1 MIKEINKILKNL
13 TGKYEKL
20 DYDTYKE
27 MLGYFPSIGK
37 EYVSMLADKRCI
49 KSDTIKLEDKDYWG
63 LRACLNFNYNDIDIC
78 DFYGVKKIEDKF
90 PYGGED
96 VNFFYSLD
104 KAEEILNKLSIRPK
118 YLLLMGKNIYFI
130 FQPKQKIN
138 LKSDEDYINLVHSFI
153 DYIHE
158 YENEGLNFIGWN
170 LKNKEMVESMTEK
183 ESNTN
188 FTKELFD
195 QKTEYMW

>member
-158 YENEGLNFIGWN
+158 YENEGINFIGWN

>member
-1 MIKEINKILKNL
+1 MVKEINKILKDV
-13 TGKYEKL
+13 TGKYMKL
-20 DYDTYKE
+20 EYDTYISLLK
-27 MLGYFPSIGK
+27 YFKPIGK
-37 EYVSMLADKRCI
+37 EYVDMLAKKRCI
-49 KSDTIKLEDKDYWG
+49 KSDTIKLEGKDYWG
-63 LRACLNFNYNDIDIC
+63 LRACLNFNYNDRDIC

-158 YENEGLNFIGWN
+158 YENEGINFIGWN

>member
-78 DFYGVKKIEDKF
+78 DFYGVKKVEDKF

-158 YENEGLNFIGWN
+158 YENEGINFIGWN

>member
-1 MIKEINKILKNL
+1 MIKEINKTLKNL

-49 KSDTIKLEDKDYWG
+49 KSDTIKLEDKDFWG
-63 LRACLNFNYNDIDIC
+63 LRASLNLDYSEKSIC
-78 DFYGVKKIEDKF
+78 SFYGINKIKDKF
-90 PYGGED
+90 GLYESD
-96 VNFFYSLD
+96 INFFYNVD
-104 KAEEILNKLSIRPK
+104 KINSIIPKLKIRPK
-118 YLLLMGKNIYFI
+118 YILFRCKYIYLV
-130 FQPKQKIN
+130 FQPNKKIN
-138 LKSDEDYINLVHSFI
+138 LKSDKDYIELVHNFI
-153 DYIHE
+153 DYMDE
-158 YENEGLNFIGWN
+158 YKEEGLNFIGWN
-170 LKNKEMVESMTEK
+170 LKNKNMIEQVSEI

-195 QKTEYMW
+195 QEIEEMW

>member
-1 MIKEINKILKNL
+1 MIKEINKTLKNL

-90 PYGGED
+90 PYGG
-96 VNFFYSLD
+96 
-104 KAEEILNKLSIRPK
+104 
-118 YLLLMGKNIYFI
+118 
-130 FQPKQKIN
+130 
-138 LKSDEDYINLVHSFI
+138 
-153 DYIHE
+153 
-158 YENEGLNFIGWN
+158 
-170 LKNKEMVESMTEK
+170 
-183 ESNTN
+183 
-188 FTKELFD
+188 
-195 QKTEYMW
+195 